1 MFDTLLLQIPMR
13 NTHNL
18 LKYTA
23 AAHAAPP
30 QGSSSSGS
38 AFAQQM
44 MAAQLSMMQQMQ
56 FCLKHAGGGPRGEPE
71 IQYMQRPHPSAEH
84 AGEAE
89 AATLPQLEYAAPPT
103 SKFPAP
109 AALQDAAA
117 KPELDDT
124 AAPASMFPAPA
135 EAGVFDRV
143 RKRIEQAESRRTVDR
158 ATTAALKRPA
168 AAAAP
173 GGKVLKRPACA
184 APVAG
189 RPPCPPE
196 GSDAV
201 TIMQGRANEKA
212 NTHQQL

>member
-1 MFDTLLLQIPMR
+1 MFDTLLLQVPMR
-13 NTHNL
+13 NAHNL

-56 FCLKHAGGGPRGEPE
+56 QMLRPRGEPE
-71 IQYMQRPHPSAEH
+71 IQYMQRPRPSAEH
-84 AGEAE
+84 AGEVE
-89 AATLPQLEYAAPPT
+89 AAALPQLEYAAPPT
-103 SKFPAP
+103 SQFPAP

-143 RKRIEQAESRRTVDR
+143 RKRIEQAESRRAVDR
-158 ATTAALKRPA
+158 AATAALKRPA

-184 APVAG
+184 ALVAG

-201 TIMQGRANEKA
+201 TIMQGRASEKA
-212 NTHQQL
+212 NAHQQL

>member
-1 MFDTLLLQIPMR
+1 MFDTLMLQIPMR

-56 FCLKHAGGGPRGEPE
+56 FCLKNAGGGPRGEPE

-103 SKFPAP
+103 SQFPAP

-117 KPELDDT
+117 T
-124 AAPASMFPAPA
+124 ASMFPAPA

-143 RKRIEQAESRRTVDR
+143 RKRIEQAESRRAVDR
-158 ATTAALKRPA
+158 AATAALKRPA

-184 APVAG
+184 ALVAG

-201 TIMQGRANEKA
+201 TIMQGRASEKA
-212 NTHQQL
+212 NAHQQL